1 MSRVRILLAAV
12 LAASILAVLAGAAHA
27 SVPAANTK
35 FCKAVESI
43 GDAGN
48 SSNPTKDDA
57 KKALQGFK
65 KAAKY
70 APGKVKTALKNISKY
85 LSVVVSGDA
94 SDLAD
99 LANSSTF
106 KNYTKSLTT
115 YVSYYTSN
123 CLGSS

>member
-1 MSRVRILLAAV
+1 
-12 LAASILAVLAGAAHA
+12 LAASALAVLAGTAHG

-35 FCKAVESI
+35 FCKAVENI

-48 SSNPTKDDA
+48 SSSNPTKADA
-57 KKALQGFK
+57 KKALKGFK
-65 KAAKY
+65 TAAKY
-70 APGKVKTALKNISKY
+70 APGKVKTALNNIAKY
-85 LSVVVSGDA
+85 LSVVVGGDT

-115 YVSYYTSN
+115 YVNYYTSN
-123 CLGSS
+123 CLGTS